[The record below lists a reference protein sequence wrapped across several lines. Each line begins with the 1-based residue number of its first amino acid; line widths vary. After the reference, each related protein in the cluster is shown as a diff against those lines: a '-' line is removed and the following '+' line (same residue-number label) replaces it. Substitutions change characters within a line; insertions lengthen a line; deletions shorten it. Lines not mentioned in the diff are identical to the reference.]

1 MANNRILRFHAPDK
15 VFHSVN
21 AITWFALLFT
31 GVYVYF
37 CEPEAACA
45 EATMLAHL
53 ILGVVFTFNLLGFIV
68 LAPDRFALILRAC
81 LEWDR
86 NTIFWFRNFGGY
98 PRRFFKIPFGPV
110 EVPPQGRYN
119 GGQKASYLLFMGMI
133 AALTVTGGCSGSV
146 LRSSARPCSSGRST
160 SMSGVPSSSPCWSS
174 APTSRLLC
182 SPWSTSRASGAS
194 ARAPSLLKLLN
205 ITLRSGSNVTSSAPT
220 LKSKNHADRLIC
232 NVI

>member
-133 AALTVTGGCSGSV
+133 AALTVT
-146 LRSSARPCSSGRST
+146 ARPCSSGRST

>member
-86 NTIFWFRNFGGY
+86 NTIFWFRNCGGY
-98 PRRFFKIPFGPV
+98 PRRFF
-110 EVPPQGRYN
+110 
-119 GGQKASYLLFMGMI
+119 
-133 AALTVTGGCSGSV
+133 
-146 LRSSARPCSSGRST
+146 
-160 SMSGVPSSSPCWSS
+160 
-174 APTSRLLC
+174 
-182 SPWSTSRASGAS
+182 
-194 ARAPSLLKLLN
+194 
-205 ITLRSGSNVTSSAPT
+205 
-220 LKSKNHADRLIC
+220 
-232 NVI
+232 

>member
-119 GGQKASYLLFMGMI
+119 GGQKASYLLFT
-133 AALTVTGGCSGSV
+133 AAIVALIVTGWLLWVFGPAIGKDAFMTMWRLHVWGSLFITV
-146 LRSSARPCSSGRST
+146 LVVCAHIPLALL
-160 SMSGVPSSSPCWSS
+160 SMSHFLGIWRIGTGDISWEAAEHHSPVWLEKDVIR
-174 APTSRLLC
+174 T
-182 SPWSTSRASGAS
+182 
-194 ARAPSLLKLLN
+194 N
-205 ITLRSGSNVTSSAPT
+205 IE
-220 LKSKNHADRLIC
+220 K
-232 NVI
+232 